1 MAVRPA
7 RDVDLQLARG
17 RPTLPCERFLTPA
30 EALGEDIVA
39 KLAELEDQVR
49 QLDLLVANADLTQKH
64 VERLDSVAFCAFEK
78 YASEHEEYWATHQP
92 PMTNNFC
99 I

>member
-1 MAVRPA
+1 M
-7 RDVDLQLARG
+7 
-17 RPTLPCERFLTPA
+17 PCERFLTPA

-78 YASEHEEYWATHQP
+78 YASEHEEYWATAPAPDDKQLLY
-92 PMTNNFC
+92 MTYHHVWMNGRSVTR
-99 I
+99 